1 MEYTGLP
8 FDTAEMFLNCPSISV
23 LAVQV
28 GQDTSSED
36 WECLPAGQAV
46 QLVEPVLTV
55 VLPLSHVLQ
64 DDAPL
69 KGWYWPL
76 LQFWQVPELCS
87 ECLPAAQAVQL
98 SGDTEPSSEVV

>member
-1 MEYTGLP
+1 LEYTGLP
-8 FDTAEMFLNCPSISV
+8 FDMVVVSLYCFSIPV

-28 GQDTSSED
+28 GQDTSNED

-69 KGWYWPL
+69 EG
-76 LQFWQVPELCS
+76 
-87 ECLPAAQAVQL
+87 
-98 SGDTEPSSEVV
+98 

>member
-8 FDTAEMFLNCPSISV
+8 FEMVEMSLNCPSISV

-46 QLVEPVLTV
+46 QLVEPVVLTV

-64 DDAPL
+64 DDAAFR
-69 KGWYWPL
+69 GWY
-76 LQFWQVPELCS
+76 
-87 ECLPAAQAVQL
+87 
-98 SGDTEPSSEVV
+98 